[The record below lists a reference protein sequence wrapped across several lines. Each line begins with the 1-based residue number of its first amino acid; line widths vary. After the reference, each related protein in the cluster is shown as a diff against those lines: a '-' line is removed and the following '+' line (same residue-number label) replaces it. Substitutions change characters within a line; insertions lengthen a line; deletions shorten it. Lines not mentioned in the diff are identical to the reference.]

1 MIGMTLHKIPHPR
14 PPSPHLRI
22 SIPVTVSPR
31 KGKIKLLFYVPLSYP
46 KRNPDRRYPAVINFH
61 GGGFTIGSAS
71 DDARFAHTVT
81 TENEAVFVS
90 VDYRLAPEHPFPTAV
105 EDGVDAILYLVEH
118 AGKMG
123 IDSHNMVLNG
133 FSAGGNLAFSVLLRL
148 NEWTSKRPAMLDTED
163 THKEGNNVA
172 HQWAPIKIRAIMA
185 WYPSLDFTLP
195 RYSRKATNPR
205 QDKEL
210 PNILT
215 NLFDASY
222 VQYYN
227 KDRQS
232 PYLSPA
238 AAPLEMLRGLPD
250 IIVLYPC
257 QWDGLAAE
265 AGTFKERLEHSTNKK
280 IIYRI
285 IPEARHGF
293 DRAPNPL
300 YSSSKRARYYLQAC
314 EELRSIFANRKP

>member
-1 MIGMTLHKIPHPR
+1 MKIF
-14 PPSPHLRI
+14 
-22 SIPVTVSPR
+22 IPVTVSPR
-31 KGKIKLLFYVPLSYP
+31 RGRIKLLFYVPPTYP
-46 KRNPDRRYPAVINFH
+46 TRDPDRTYPAVINFH
-61 GGGFTIGSAS
+61 GGGFTIGSAA

-81 TENEAVFVS
+81 TENGAVFVS
-90 VDYRLAPEHPFPTAV
+90 VDYRLAPEYPFPTAV

-118 AGKMG
+118 AGELG
-123 IDSHNMVLNG
+123 IDSNNMVVNG

-148 NEWTSKRPAMLDTED
+148 NDWLSERPAILDAEEN
-163 THKEGNNVA
+163 HKEGKNVTRK
-172 HQWAPIKIRAIMA
+172 WSPSKIRAIMA

-222 VQYYN
+222 VQNYDR
-227 KDRQS
+227 DRQS

-238 AAPLEMLRGLPD
+238 AAPLDLLRGLPD
-250 IIVLYPC
+250 TIVLFPC

-265 AGTFKERLEHSTNKK
+265 AEKFRERLEHDRGKK
-280 IIYRI
+280 VTYRV

-293 DRAPNPL
+293 DRAPNPF
-300 YSSSKRARYYLQAC
+300 YSTSKRARYYLQAC
-314 EELRSIFANRKP
+314 GELRSIFASP